1 MRKTIPILAALFLL
15 TSCGTDATSG
25 YSTLMGINYPTLWFM
40 VVGAVFTGYAVLDGF
55 DLGAGAW
62 HLFFRKEESRRIALN
77 AVGPVWDG
85 NEVWL
90 VIGGGTLFA
99 GFPVVYASL
108 FSAMYVPFMLFLF
121 ALIFR
126 AVSIEFRS
134 KEPMKWWRQLWDVS
148 YSVSSTLLALLL
160 GVVLGNVLQGMPLNE
175 NFEHS
180 GSWLTFLNPY
190 AFLVGITSLA
200 LFMMHGAIY
209 LTMKTEG
216 RLFAKVNRLLQRSI
230 IAFVILFVL
239 LSLYTLLY
247 LPHLSDGFKSRPW
260 LFFIPVLAVL
270 AIANIPRLVTKRKYL
285 QAFVF
290 SAITVGLLLATVAIE
305 LYPVILI
312 DSSGLG
318 NDITVYNGVASNKS
332 LEIMLTFVAIGG
344 PLAIAYTAFV
354 YRTFWGKVELD
365 EHSY

>member
-1 MRKTIPILAALFLL
+1 MKKISTMLSLFFLL
-15 TSCGTDATSG
+15 TGCGAETAEG
-25 YSTLMGINYPTLWFM
+25 YSTIAGIDYPTLWFL
-40 VVGAVFTGYAVLDGF
+40 VVGAVFTGYAILDGF

-99 GFPVVYASL
+99 GFPVVYGTL
-108 FSAMYVPFMLFLF
+108 FSAMYIPFMLFLF

-126 AVSIEFRS
+126 AISIEFRS
-134 KEPMKWWRQLWDVS
+134 KEPMRWWRQTWDVS
-148 YSVSSTLLALLL
+148 YSVSSSLLAILL
-160 GVVLGNVLQGMPLNE
+160 GVVLGNVLQGMPLDA

-180 GSWLTFLNPY
+180 GSWLAFLNPY
-190 AFLVGITSLA
+190 AFLVGLTSLS

-230 IAFVILFVL
+230 VAFVL
-239 LSLYTLLY
+239 LFAILTLYTLLY
-247 LPHLSDGFKSRPW
+247 LPHLSDRFREQPA
-260 LFFIPVLAVL
+260 LFIVPVLSVL
-270 AIANIPRLVTKRKYL
+270 AIANIPRLVTKQRYL
-285 QAFVF
+285 RAFIF
-290 SAITVGLLLATVAIE
+290 SAITVGLLLITVAIG

-312 DSSGLG
+312 DSSGAG

-332 LEIMLTFVAIGG
+332 LGIMLTFAAIGA
-344 PLAIAYTAFV
+344 PLAVSYTAFV
-354 YRTFWGKVELD
+354 YKTFWGKVKLD
-365 EHSY
+365 EYSY